1 MTYEKTQDGKLKEI
15 GEEVTYSPSSEF
27 TRENINAQ
35 IARWDAAIADAETQK
50 AVWENRLAQADI
62 LEVE

>member
-1 MTYEKTQDGKLKEI
+1 MTYEKTQEGNLKEI
-15 GEEVTYSPSSEF
+15 GEEVRYTPSSEF
-27 TRENINAQ
+27 TRENISAQ
-35 IARWDAAIADAETQK
+35 IARWETAIADAETQK